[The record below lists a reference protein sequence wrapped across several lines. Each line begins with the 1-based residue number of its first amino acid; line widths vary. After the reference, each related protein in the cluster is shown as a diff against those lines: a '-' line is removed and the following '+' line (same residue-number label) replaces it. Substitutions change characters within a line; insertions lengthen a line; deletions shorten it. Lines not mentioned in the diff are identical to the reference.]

1 MLNTLDRE
9 GSTLSEFTPE
19 AEPLRQET
27 RTLTF
32 PIVSATMAV
41 LIVAAGAI
49 GVLVRIDRMSDSPVA
64 VKPNRPDRTSAPFI
78 PVDPERTLRKI
89 KPIRTNTSW
98 ATFNDDP
105 TLTTTPA
112 PTTTEG
118 YATLSSIPL
127 TPARTVPVETTLI
140 TESATTTTSVEPV
153 PTDTEKTKPDKTK
166 DEPRVK

>member
-9 GSTLSEFTPE
+9 DYTLSEFTPE
-19 AEPLRQET
+19 AEPCRQET
-27 RTLTF
+27 RTLTA
-32 PIVSATMAV
+32 PILTTTLAV
-41 LIVAAGAI
+41 LIVAAGAFGI
-49 GVLVRIDRMSDSPVA
+49 LIRIDGMSVEPVA

-78 PVDPERTLRKI
+78 PINPERTFGKI
-89 KPIRTNTSW
+89 KPVRTNTSW

-127 TPARTVPVETTLI
+127 TPARTVPAETTLI
-140 TESATTTTSVEPV
+140 TESTTATTSVEPM